1 VAYSTILQAIGD
13 QEKLLSWFHAR
24 SAGLPPAAIAAA
36 VAAAGSGLAA
46 VRRGGAADADTI
58 ITAKVECMEAKQMVM
73 RQLVE
78 LDESFVPPADYKVG
92 VGCIIHLKS

>member
-1 VAYSTILQAIGD
+1 M
-13 QEKLLSWFHAR
+13 
-24 SAGLPPAAIAAA
+24 
-36 VAAAGSGLAA
+36 
-46 VRRGGAADADTI
+46 RRGAAADADTI

-92 VGCIIHLKS
+92 PGFIFVF